1 MEVAVPLM
9 FRFVAYVCF
18 GLVMETLCAIDAIER
33 LVGRTIP
40 RRVPKKYLEG
50 FVSAYMI
57 PLHGLGV
64 LFLME
69 PLVDTVAPLAWPFRW
84 VIYSAGLTI
93 SEIGWGWFL
102 DKTIGFF
109 PWDYYSL
116 SRWKIGKRGY
126 SLWTLVPMWGFAGLV
141 LEQYCGLI
149 RYLAP
154 FVSAYFGFG
163 PTPG

>member
-1 MEVAVPLM
+1 MDTAIPLL
-9 FRFVAYVCF
+9 FRFTAYMCF
-18 GLVMETLCAIDAIER
+18 GLVMETLCAIDGIER
-33 LVGRTIP
+33 LVGRPIP

-69 PLVDTVAPLAWPFRW
+69 PMIDMVAPVSWPFR
-84 VIYSAGLTI
+84 VAVYAAGLTVC
-93 SEIGWGWFL
+93 EMAWGWIL
-102 DKTIGFF
+102 DKTLGFF

-116 SRWKIGKRGY
+116 SKWKIGKRGY
-126 SLWTLVPMWGFAGLV
+126 SLWTLVPMWGFAGMV

-149 RYLAP
+149 RYLSP
-154 FVSAYFGFG
+154 FVSTYFGY
-163 PTPG
+163 